1 MDTVQTARWS
11 LLSHHGQVMV
21 EIARRPDV
29 RMREIAERLGLSER
43 TIQNLV
49 NDLVAEGCVTR
60 IREGRRNRYVVRGD
74 LPVRG

>member
-1 MDTVQTARWS
+1 M
-11 LLSHHGQVMV
+11 M

-49 NDLVAEGCVTR
+49 NDLVAEGWVSR
-60 IREGRRNRYVVRGD
+60 VREGRRNRYVVRRD